1 VNNQTLTDPFSTP
14 APATV
19 LPALIEAYPACFDW
33 EQPRPLKIGIHQDLV
48 AAGFEKAA
56 IKRALGR
63 YCNRPL
69 YRRALQAGAVR
80 LDLQGQASGVV
91 AADEVRTAP
100 RRPRRNPSSPAK
112 AALSANATPVPEEY
126 LVPGRLELTVKFS
139 ELPRPLAVRD
149 GLKIGIQTGEGIVT
163 AILPPKVWRTLERA
177 TQDYPQWVAALSG
190 SLERFADGE
199 IALKHPALQV
209 FEKKVRPEAAAE
221 GKGPEP
227 NGPAVEA
234 PGAKASAPK
243 APDSNGPA
251 VEAPEIKAPEIKA
264 PEIKA
269 PEIKA
274 PEIKAPEIKAPD
286 VNASAGKKPEGKAA
300 AVKAPD
306 RNTPAAAGVAPPY
319 PKLSL
324 KGRAAAQGD

>member
-1 VNNQTLTDPFSTP
+1 MNNQTLTDPFSTP

-100 RRPRRNPSSPAK
+100 RRPRRNPSSPTK
-112 AALSANATPVPEEY
+112 AALPANATPVPEEY

-149 GLKIGIQTGEGIVT
+149 GLKIGLQTGEGVVT
-163 AILPPKVWRTLERA
+163 AILPAKVWRKLEQA
-177 TQDYPQWVAALSG
+177 AKDYPQWVAALSG

-199 IALKHPALQV
+199 IVLKHPAVQV
-209 FEKKVRPEAAAE
+209 FEKKTRPEVAAE

-227 NGPAVEA
+227 NGPAVKA
-234 PGAKASAPK
+234 PDAKASNAK

-251 VEAPEIKAPEIKA
+251 VKAPEPKA
-264 PEIKA
+264 SEPKA
-269 PEIKA
+269 SE
-274 PEIKAPEIKAPD
+274 
-286 VNASAGKKPEGKAA
+286 VNASAVKKPEEKAA

-306 RNTPAAAGVAPPY
+306 RKPPAAPPPPPPY
-319 PKLSL
+319 TKLSL
-324 KGRAAAQGD
+324 KGRAAAQGG